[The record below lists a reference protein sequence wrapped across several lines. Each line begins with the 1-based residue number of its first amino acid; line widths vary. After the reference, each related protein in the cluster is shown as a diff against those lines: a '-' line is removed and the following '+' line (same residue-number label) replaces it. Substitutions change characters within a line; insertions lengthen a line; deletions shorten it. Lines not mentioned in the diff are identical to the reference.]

1 MIKLTRLD
9 RNTPLLLTGVHAV
22 YPGSRGGSTV
32 VYYGQLFDV
41 KESLQEVESVWHD
54 SCFNSNTDDDDDY
67 NNNITNTNTNTPRQT
82 NRELRVSI
90 LFDGEMIEVDVDPTC
105 EPKLV
110 TTIAYNSKLQDVIS
124 HWFSLHEERYG
135 DIPPII
141 SCTDMG
147 VICAL
152 QGKAN
157 GYDNGKRLLTWLYTS
172 DHSRAVWY
180 RENKNTSPTTVLRSK
195 VYAECLGF
203 ESESVLKQNDKPSQT
218 RVHQFDA
225 DGNLI

>member
-1 MIKLTRLD
+1 MIRLTRLD

-32 VYYGQLFDV
+32 VYYGQLFEV
-41 KESLQEVESVWHD
+41 KESIQEVESVWHD
-54 SCFNSNTDDDDDY
+54 SCFNSNIDGDDDY
-67 NNNITNTNTNTPRQT
+67 NNNITNNNRTVPRQP
-82 NRELRVSI
+82 NRELRIQI
-90 LFDGEMIEVDVDPTC
+90 LFDGEMIDVDVDPTC
-105 EPKLV
+105 EPRLV
-110 TTIAYNSKLQDVIS
+110 TTIAYNTNLQGVIT

-157 GYDNGKRLLTWLYTS
+157 GYENGKRLLTWLFTS

-195 VYAECLGF
+195 VYAECLTF
-203 ESESVLKQNDKPSQT
+203 ESESVLKQKPKNQSP
-218 RVHQFDA
+218 VHRFDA

>member
-1 MIKLTRLD
+1 
-9 RNTPLLLTGVHAV
+9 
-22 YPGSRGGSTV
+22 
-32 VYYGQLFDV
+32 LFEV
-41 KESLQEVESVWHD
+41 KESIQEVESVWHD
-54 SCFNSNTDDDDDY
+54 FCSNINTDGDDDY
-67 NNNITNTNTNTPRQT
+67 NNNITNNSRAVPRQP
-82 NRELRVSI
+82 NRELRIQI
-90 LFDGEMIEVDVDPTC
+90 LFDGEMIDVDVDPTC
-105 EPKLV
+105 EPRLV
-110 TTIAYNSKLQDVIS
+110 TTIAYNSNLQGVIT

-157 GYDNGKRLLTWLYTS
+157 GYENGKRLLTWLFTS

-195 VYAECLGF
+195 VYAECLTF
-203 ESESVLKQNDKPSQT
+203 ESESVLKQKPKNQP
-218 RVHQFDA
+218 RVHRFDA
-225 DGNLI
+225 DGNLL

>member
-32 VYYGQLFDV
+32 IYYGQLFEV
-41 KESLQEVESVWHD
+41 KESIQEVESVWHD

-110 TTIAYNSKLQDVIS
+110 TTIAYNSNLQGVIT
-124 HWFSLHEERYG
+124 HWFSLHKERYG

-157 GYDNGKRLLTWLYTS
+157 GYDNGKRLLTWLFTS
-172 DHSRAVWY
+172 NHSRAAWY
-180 RENKNTSPTTVLRSK
+180 RDNKNTSPTTVLRSK

-203 ESESVLKQNDKPSQT
+203 ESESVLKQNDKPSQP
-218 RVHQFDA
+218 RVHRFDA